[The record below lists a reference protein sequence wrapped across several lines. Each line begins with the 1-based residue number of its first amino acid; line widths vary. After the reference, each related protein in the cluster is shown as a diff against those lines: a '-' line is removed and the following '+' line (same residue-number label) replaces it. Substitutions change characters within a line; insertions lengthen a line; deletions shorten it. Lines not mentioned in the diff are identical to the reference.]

1 MKFSIIYKQSL
12 QYTKY
17 MDCRPACP
25 IISYCPPNFRR
36 VIYPFYIS
44 TFDLYKLLGPSI
56 LSLQQHLFSSLSLSL
71 SLSVS
76 LRLSIYLTHTNISM
90 WSHVKSSSY

>member
-25 IISYCPPNFRR
+25 IILYCPPNFRR

-71 SLSVS
+71 SP
-76 LRLSIYLTHTNISM
+76 RLSPSVYLSNSHEYLTNVVTC
-90 WSHVKSSSY
+90 